1 MFKAKTYSD
10 RRNILR
16 KKIKSGL
23 ILLPGN
29 EELPMNYSANTYPFR
44 QDSTFLY
51 YFGIDIPGLFGVIDA
66 DSGEDYIFGNDFE
79 IEDIIWMGPQPSVK
93 QLAAKCNVNKVF
105 PLKDLKD
112 KVKAAIQLGRRIHFL
127 PQYHSSTLIA
137 LSDITGITIP
147 RINES
152 TSVDLIKAVISQRL
166 IKSDEEINE
175 IEFAL
180 GISYEMHTF
189 AMMMAEPGIYEREIA
204 GIINGLTNTLGKG
217 NSFPTIFSVHG
228 ETLHNHHYDNIMR
241 SGDLIVND
249 SGAESML
256 HYASDITRTF
266 PVNGKFTDKQNDIYG
281 IVLEAQLAAI
291 GAMKPG
297 KKFLNVHLLASK
309 VIAEGLVEIGLMKGD
324 PNDIVREGA
333 HALFFSHGLGHS
345 LGLDVHDLEGLG
357 EDYVGYNDKIKRSKQ
372 FGLSYLRF
380 AKELEPG
387 HVLTVEP
394 GIYFVPTLIDLWKSE
409 NKFKDFINY
418 NEVEKFRD
426 FGGVRI
432 EDDVL
437 ITKDGNRVLGK
448 IEIPKSVDEVE
459 EICATDVKDIF

>member
-1 MFKAKTYSD
+1 
-10 RRNILR
+10 
-16 KKIKSGL
+16 
-23 ILLPGN
+23 
-29 EELPMNYSANTYPFR
+29 
-44 QDSTFLY
+44 
-51 YFGIDIPGLFGVIDA
+51 
-66 DSGEDYIFGNDFE
+66 
-79 IEDIIWMGPQPSVK
+79 
-93 QLAAKCNVNKVF
+93 
-105 PLKDLKD
+105 
-112 KVKAAIQLGRRIHFL
+112 
-127 PQYHSSTLIA
+127 
-137 LSDITGITIP
+137 
-147 RINES
+147 
-152 TSVDLIKAVISQRL
+152 
-166 IKSDEEINE
+166 
-175 IEFAL
+175 
-180 GISYEMHTF
+180 
-189 AMMMAEPGIYEREIA
+189 
-204 GIINGLTNTLGKG
+204 
-217 NSFPTIFSVHG
+217 
-228 ETLHNHHYDNIMR
+228 
-241 SGDLIVND
+241 
-249 SGAESML
+249 ML

-266 PVNGKFTDKQNDIYG
+266 PVNGRFTDKQNDIYG

-357 EDYVGYNDKIKRSKQ
+357 EDYVGYNDKLKRSKQ

-448 IEIPKSVDEVE
+448 MEIPKSVDEVE
-459 EICATDVKDIF
+459 EICATDIKDIL